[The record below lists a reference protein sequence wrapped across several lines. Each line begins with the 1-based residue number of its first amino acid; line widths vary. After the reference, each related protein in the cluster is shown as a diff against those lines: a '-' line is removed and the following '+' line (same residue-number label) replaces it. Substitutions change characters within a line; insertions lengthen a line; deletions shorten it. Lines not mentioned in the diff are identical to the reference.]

1 MKKFE
6 RDPAY
11 LKEHGYLERMKDF
24 EYKGEVIQAS
34 RLGWRITRKFTH
46 FFGRVFDYPDVF
58 EDDVLHPEK
67 QDMDS
72 FVEAVKSL
80 VEVQKVIG
88 ENYFKDGTEPML
100 CPPLRAIVNIMVH
113 GSYKGKTL
121 ADPEIRDMFTL
132 KNMLKSKWYNDRL
145 VHQQEV
151 DMRNWKKKVDF
162 LSAFVNSAANEE
174 PVKLLHLRDRLTEA
188 QKKLA
193 EVSDPEYPK
202 SLVGTIGCDLLRPL
216 PDDDS

>member
-24 EYKGEVIQAS
+24 EYKGELVQAS

-72 FVEAVKSL
+72 FVEAVRSL

-88 ENYFKDGTEPML
+88 QNYFNDGTEPML
-100 CPPLRAIVNIMVH
+100 CPPLRALVNIMVH
-113 GSYKGKTL
+113 GNYKGKTL
-121 ADPEIRDMFTL
+121 SDPEIRDMFTL
-132 KNMLKSKWYNDRL
+132 KNMLASKWYRARL

-151 DMRNWKKKVDF
+151 DMANWKKKIYS
-162 LSAFVNSAANEE
+162 LAAFVQNPANDE
-174 PVKLLHLRDRLTEA
+174 PVKLLHLQDRLSQAE
-188 QKKLA
+188 KKLA
-193 EVSDPEYPK
+193 EISDPKYPDT
-202 SLVGTIGCDLLRPL
+202 LVGTIGCDLLCPL
-216 PDDDS
+216 PDEDN